1 MVKLSIKKVQFRSET
16 LSETRK
22 KKILIVAHNHPLF
35 FPGGAEIVAYD
46 LFKAISKEENEY
58 QPFFLAATAGVSRT
72 SREGTPFQM
81 LVDSPNEVLFWGDSY
96 DYFYHSQ
103 KVLKFIY
110 SDFKNFLQQLQP
122 DIIHFHHIVRIGL
135 EVLQIA
141 RQVLPNVKI
150 VYTIHE
156 YLLMCYRDGQ
166 MVRTENNELCEYA
179 APDRCHQCFPEF
191 SPQQFKMRE
200 AFIKAHL
207 ELVDMFI
214 SPSHFLA
221 NRFIQWGIPSD
232 KMRVIEN
239 GRPITESAPHRVLV
253 EGEKRNVFGYFGQIN
268 PYKGILVI
276 LEAVK
281 FLVKNNYQD
290 FRVEICGN
298 MAQGFPDFQEKF
310 WEFLDEFKDYVNY
323 NGQYKLE
330 ELKELIQPVDW
341 VIVPSTWWENSPL
354 VIQEVFMHKRP
365 IICSNIGGMAEK
377 VEDQVT
383 GLHFR
388 VGNAVSLA
396 KTMQKASADGELWK
410 RLVSQIQPR
419 LSIEDCSMCYTRLY
433 DQL

>member
-1 MVKLSIKKVQFRSET
+1 
-16 LSETRK
+16 
-22 KKILIVAHNHPLF
+22 
-35 FPGGAEIVAYD
+35 
-46 LFKAISKEENEY
+46 
-58 QPFFLAATAGVSRT
+58 
-72 SREGTPFQM
+72 
-81 LVDSPNEVLFWGDSY
+81 
-96 DYFYHSQ
+96 
-103 KVLKFIY
+103 
-110 SDFKNFLQQLQP
+110 
-122 DIIHFHHIVRIGL
+122 
-135 EVLQIA
+135 
-141 RQVLPNVKI
+141 
-150 VYTIHE
+150 
-156 YLLMCYRDGQ
+156 
-166 MVRTENNELCEYA
+166 MVRTQNNELCEYA
-179 APDRCHQCFPEF
+179 SPDRCHQCFPEF

-207 ELVDMFI
+207 DLIDMFI
-214 SPSHFLA
+214 SSSHFLA

-396 KTMQKASADGELWK
+396 KTMQKASSDGELWK